1 MTSIGIRE
9 AGGRVPDPLPR
20 ADVAWALAAAGAAWG
35 LAGFLMA
42 AQGTDPVMDDAY
54 ITYRMARNLVDG
66 HGFVYNPGEGVLAS
80 STPLYG
86 LVLALGGLLAGSEA
100 IPRVSWTLNLVL
112 VGVSAF
118 LLSLVLRRIG
128 APRVLCG
135 VASVLAAT
143 NERMVDAAAGGM
155 ETPAYVAALAGFL
168 LALPGRRGVASGLL
182 AAILTLVRPEG
193 AAFAVLG
200 LGWLAVSDRKALVRA
215 LVSGAVPGVFWL
227 AISLAAYGSP
237 VPQSVFA
244 KVALGSP
251 YSGLRVLLDQVSE
264 SGWGLWVHLRSGLH
278 VLRNSLEPWSWKVLL
293 GASLNL
299 ACIAAAVF
307 RWRRSFPAAAM
318 GVFVIGDVGLL
329 AAGNPNMMPW
339 YLAPL
344 EVFYVLL
351 VALGAWTVIVAA
363 LRDRVRPRFAAV
375 ASLVP
380 LAVLAMAQASHFGY
394 GDPPGSR
401 GRGLA
406 MSGWDREREAA
417 YREAIR
423 AIAQTGR
430 GREVAGPEI
439 GALGW
444 EWPGPILN
452 TMGLASPESLPHLI
466 AEVGAGRSC
475 AVPPTLIEARRPDWI
490 VVADLYLAGCPEGFP
505 TAGGAYRL
513 HARLPLPGWAN
524 VSVLVLES
532 TGRPRE
538 P

>member
-1 MTSIGIRE
+1 MTSNGIRE
-9 AGGRVPDPLPR
+9 QGGRVPDR
-20 ADVAWALAAAGAAWG
+20 FSTTDVACALAAAGAAWG

-42 AQGTDPVMDDAY
+42 AQGTDPVIDDAY
-54 ITYRMARNLVDG
+54 ITCRMARNLVDG

-112 VGVSAF
+112 VGVAAF
-118 LLSLVLRRIG
+118 LLSLVLRRLG
-128 APRVLCG
+128 APRVLGG

-143 NERMVDAAAGGM
+143 NERMVDVAAGGM
-155 ETPAYVAALAGFL
+155 ETPAYVVALAGFL
-168 LALPGRRGVASGLL
+168 LALHRRHGAASGLL
-182 AAILTLVRPEG
+182 AAVLTLVRPEG

-215 LVSGAVPGVFWL
+215 LVAGAVPGACWL
-227 AISLAAYGSP
+227 AFSLAAYGSP
-237 VPQSVFA
+237 VPQSVVA
-244 KVALGSP
+244 KVAVGSP
-251 YSGLRVLLDQVSE
+251 YSGLRVLLNQVSE

-299 ACIAAAVF
+299 ACMAAAAI
-307 RWRRSFPAAAM
+307 RWRRSFSARAM
-318 GVFVIGDVGLL
+318 GAFVIGDIGLL

-344 EVFYVLL
+344 EVFYVLFI
-351 VALGAWTVIVAA
+351 ALGAWAVIDAA
-363 LRDRVRPRFAAV
+363 LRGRVRPRLASV
-375 ASLVP
+375 ASFVP

-394 GDPPGSR
+394 GDPLGSR

-406 MSGWDREREAA
+406 MAGWDREREAA

-423 AIAQTGR
+423 AIARTGR

-439 GALGW
+439 GVLGW
-444 EWPGPILN
+444 EWPGPILD
-452 TMGLASPESLPHLI
+452 TMGLASPEAVPHLV

-475 AVPPTLIEARRPDWI
+475 AVPPALVEARRPDWV

-505 TAGGAYRL
+505 IAGGAYRL
-513 HARLPLPGWAN
+513 HARIPLPGWTD
-524 VSVLVLES
+524 VSVLVFES
-532 TGRPRE
+532 TSGP